1 MNESCKETR
10 ELLPELALGI
20 LGGEERARAFD
31 HLTRCADCS
40 SELAALSR
48 AADGLLILA
57 PQDEPPAGFE
67 DRVLARLRRERPKH
81 RARRLMTFAAAAALL
96 AIVAGGAVWVGT
108 SQDRRFG
115 SYYQRILAIQHGTEL
130 AAARLETTDRL
141 PGGEAFTYQ
150 GRPSWLFVVVTAPV
164 GDGVYDIVGTV
175 HGAAVRL
182 GVIHIA
188 HGRGDWGGTTST
200 EMKSVDEIRV
210 VTRTGQLV
218 LHGTVQHN

>member
-20 LGGEERARAFD
+20 LGGEERARALD
-31 HLTRCADCS
+31 HLTSCTDCS

-48 AADGLLILA
+48 AADGLLTLA
-57 PQDEPPAGFE
+57 PQHEPPAGFE
-67 DRVLARLRRERPKH
+67 DRVLARLRRERPQH
-81 RARRLMTFAAAAALL
+81 RARRFMTFTAAAALI
-96 AIVAGGAVWVGT
+96 AIVAGGLVWVGT
-108 SQDRRFG
+108 AHDRKLG

-130 AAARLETTDRL
+130 AAAQLNTTEDL

-150 GRPSWLFVVVTAPV
+150 GKPSWLFVVVRAPV

-175 HGAAVRL
+175 HGAAVHL
-182 GVIHIA
+182 GAMRIS